1 MPDFTLHL
9 HEIAL
14 SRARLDPLEMVLIFQ
29 EMALIFQEMAGIDKG
44 VTLDKRLGTDYFYEK
59 YFVLRHSQVCVHIL

>member
-14 SRARLDPLEMVLIFQ
+14 SRARLDPLEMV
-29 EMALIFQEMAGIDKG
+29 LIFQEMAGIDKG

>member
-1 MPDFTLHL
+1 MPEFTLHL

-14 SRARLDPLEMVLIFQ
+14 SRARLYPLEMV
-29 EMALIFQEMAGIDKG
+29 LIFQEMAGIDKG

>member
-1 MPDFTLHL
+1 MPDFTLYL

-14 SRARLDPLEMVLIFQ
+14 SRARLDPLEMV
-29 EMALIFQEMAGIDKG
+29 LIFQEMAGIDKG

-59 YFVLRHSQVCVHIL
+59 YFVLRHS